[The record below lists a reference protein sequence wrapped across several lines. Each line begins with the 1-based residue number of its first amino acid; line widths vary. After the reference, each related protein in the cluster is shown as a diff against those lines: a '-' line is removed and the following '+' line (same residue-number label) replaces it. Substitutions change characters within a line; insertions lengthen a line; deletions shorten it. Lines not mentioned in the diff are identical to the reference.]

1 MYPICTSKGPEGD
14 AMPVSGS
21 ALARDQSDEFL
32 GYFGFQESPFGVT
45 PNPAFLFS
53 SRMHLAAL
61 QSMIQ
66 SIEST

>member
-1 MYPICTSKGPEGD
+1 
-14 AMPVSGS
+14 MPVSGS